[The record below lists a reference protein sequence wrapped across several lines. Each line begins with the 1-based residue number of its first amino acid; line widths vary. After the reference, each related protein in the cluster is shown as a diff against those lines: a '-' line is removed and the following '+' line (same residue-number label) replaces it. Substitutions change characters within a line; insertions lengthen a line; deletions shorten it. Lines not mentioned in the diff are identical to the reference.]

1 MYICYTDNDFYT
13 NRFCIKFSCLLY
25 EGQRCNY
32 RQVWLIKE
40 RYSHIKLRYSTAL
53 FFDLTKRIRAL
64 TSCLKHYVENN
75 KFLSSHLVYIY
86 YGIPFNRE
94 FCQLAT
100 SRLINSYTYVF
111 SLIYIFMSDISY
123 CCSIFIA
130 SAHYHLYGSYINKNL
145 IRRTT
150 LLHLR
155 ETFVTTF
162 IESWKH
168 NE

>member
-53 FFDLTKRIRAL
+53 FFDLTKKIRAL
-64 TSCLKHYVENN
+64 TSCLKHYVEQQILI
-75 KFLSSHLVYIY
+75 FTPCLYIN
-86 YGIPFNRE
+86 YGITFNCE

-100 SRLINSYTYVF
+100 SRLSNFYTYVF
-111 SLIYIFMSDISY
+111 SLIYIFMSDIS
-123 CCSIFIA
+123 
-130 SAHYHLYGSYINKNL
+130 
-145 IRRTT
+145 
-150 LLHLR
+150 
-155 ETFVTTF
+155 
-162 IESWKH
+162 
-168 NE
+168 

>member
-53 FFDLTKRIRAL
+53 FFDLTKNKSTDTLCRILRGRWHFYKC
-64 TSCLKHYVENN
+64 SI
-75 KFLSSHLVYIY
+75 YIVHIFHR
-86 YGIPFNRE
+86 IPSNRN

-100 SRLINSYTYVF
+100 PRLSNFYTYVF
-111 SLIYIFMSDISY
+111 FHI
-123 CCSIFIA
+123 
-130 SAHYHLYGSYINKNL
+130 
-145 IRRTT
+145 
-150 LLHLR
+150 
-155 ETFVTTF
+155 
-162 IESWKH
+162 
-168 NE
+168 